1 MKRCKCLPGSAVFQ
15 YLDEDGNPASV
26 DSGDVNEY
34 LREISQGEFT
44 AKDFR
49 TWGGTCLALEY
60 LLKTGELN
68 GSDVAGTPDVKAM
81 LVDVVKSVAEK
92 LGNKPATCRKYYIH
106 PDVLDS
112 FLHGAACRNGG
123 RSKAR

>member
-1 MKRCKCLPGSAVFQ
+1 
-15 YLDEDGNPASV
+15 V

-34 LREISQGEFT
+34 LREISRGEFT

-49 TWGGTCLALEY
+49 TWGVTSLALEY
-60 LLKTGELN
+60 LLKTGELTETDIN
-68 GSDVAGTPDVKAM
+68 GTKDVKAM

-112 FLHGAACRNGG
+112 FSTGRLVELANGLRHGDSYLYEKLLLSLLKPQKLAA
-123 RSKAR
+123 